1 MKKLLIVLNVV
12 AVLCILKYASF
23 LFLWKLPQDLELIA
37 FDIGQGDSLMLTV
50 PNSSI
55 QILIDGGP
63 DDKVVEKLQKYLP
76 AGDNFVDV
84 IILTH
89 GHDDHVGGLPSVIEN
104 FEVGLVIDTGAICD
118 NTNYQK
124 MVEQIELLSLPKLY
138 AVRGEKIRIGSDFI
152 LEIIHPFFSQ
162 NVEYKNLNDA
172 SITAT
177 VSYQEKKIVLTGD
190 LEIEGEREILKYLQG
205 RGELEKLKAGVL
217 KIGHH
222 GSKTATSIEFLK
234 AINPQ
239 QAVISSGKENS
250 FGHPHQETI
259 TKLKKEDVKI
269 FRTDKGED
277 VLIKL

>member
-23 LFLWKLPQDLELIA
+23 LFLWKLPQELELIA

-104 FEVGLVIDTGAICD
+104 FEVGLVIDTGAVCD

-177 VSYQEKKIVLTGD
+177 ISYQEKKIVLTGD
-190 LEIEGEREILKYLQG
+190 FDTVLGQW
-205 RGELEKLKAGVL
+205 RGEQHLNYSDSPAVDKQA
-217 KIGHH
+217 
-222 GSKTATSIEFLK
+222 FLK
-234 AINPQ
+234 AIARVLRNE
-239 QAVISSGKENS
+239 ISPRGISD
-250 FGHPHQETI
+250 HPTA
-259 TKLKKEDVKI
+259 LS
-269 FRTDKGED
+269 
-277 VLIKL
+277 